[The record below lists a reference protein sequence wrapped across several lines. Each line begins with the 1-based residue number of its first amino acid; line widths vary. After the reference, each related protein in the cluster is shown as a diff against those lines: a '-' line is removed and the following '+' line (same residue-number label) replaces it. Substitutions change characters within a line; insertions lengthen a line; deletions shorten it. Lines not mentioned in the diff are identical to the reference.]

1 VIPVSTDPRDFYAV
15 NIDSL
20 KSITVS
26 GNGRWLELFERQL
39 HPHSQRPVTAP
50 HCRLQFRWWQES
62 VSVRFEPI
70 VTDAAERSDAS
81 TAGTGHSLQ
90 LRSLGSMKEE
100 ADIQHKI
107 HAQSQRT
114 AATSPIMSDAALW
127 INDR

>member
-1 VIPVSTDPRDFYAV
+1 MIPVSTDPRDFYAV

-81 TAGTGHSLQ
+81 TAESCLSLHLAPMSAMHRECTLQ
-90 LRSLGSMKEE
+90 S
-100 ADIQHKI
+100 
-107 HAQSQRT
+107 HA
-114 AATSPIMSDAALW
+114 
-127 INDR
+127 NDP